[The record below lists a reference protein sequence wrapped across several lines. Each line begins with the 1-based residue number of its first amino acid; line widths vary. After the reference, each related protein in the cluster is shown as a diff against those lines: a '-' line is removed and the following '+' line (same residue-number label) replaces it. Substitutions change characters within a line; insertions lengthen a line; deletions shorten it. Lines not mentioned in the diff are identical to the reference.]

1 MMLQL
6 KILWRSCDCNTFNI
20 NSFIMMIILIAV
32 LGFISCLAAENV
44 NNFESMLANI
54 KLMQANGRYFSYED
68 MINFA
73 ETCISNQISVQDLKL
88 MAPVKHSGRYLADDN
103 SFHCASFKA
112 VNSANATASDLPD
125 CLISNVLPGT
135 TVQISDCSSSC
146 FGDQY
151 LRLFEYNTDIELLSN
166 DDGMQNIENVNL
178 IIIYHVIIKAS
189 VKHLRNYVQAYST
202 QILTQQVNHYY

>member
-73 ETCISNQISVQDLKL
+73 ETCISNQISAQDLKL

-125 CLISNVLPGT
+125 CLISNV
-135 TVQISDCSSSC
+135 
-146 FGDQY
+146 Y
-151 LRLFEYNTDIELLSN
+151 LALQFKLVIVVVHVLVINIYVCLNTI
-166 DDGMQNIENVNL
+166 L
-178 IIIYHVIIKAS
+178 I
-189 VKHLRNYVQAYST
+189 LNYCQMMMVCK
-202 QILTQQVNHYY
+202 ILKMLI